1 MFNNEVN
8 FSYQIIPWIS
18 SWFYFI
24 VCVDFCFVTVYIFT
38 STHLFTIA
46 HTHSPHKTNLTL
58 KVWMVKTSNQTDVG
72 HWNFNYANTMQKWD
86 KTKVS
91 QDFLFNWSECFI
103 HCVLVCVCTAQA
115 VRSPIMPQ
123 RGFLCL

>member
-46 HTHSPHKTNLTL
+46 HTHTQSTQNK
-58 KVWMVKTSNQTDVG
+58 
-72 HWNFNYANTMQKWD
+72 FN
-86 KTKVS
+86 
-91 QDFLFNWSECFI
+91 
-103 HCVLVCVCTAQA
+103 
-115 VRSPIMPQ
+115 P
-123 RGFLCL
+123 